1 MTSKKNRTQNLI
13 KNLSKEQLESIQD
26 KLSHVCSETTSYAKA
41 NPLKAM
47 GFSMLA
53 GVVLA
58 KLFSSRR

>member
-1 MTSKKNRTQNLI
+1 MASKKNRSQNLI
-13 KNLSKEQLESIQD
+13 KDLSKEQLENIQD
-26 KLSHVCSETTSYAKA
+26 KLSRVCTETTSYAKA

-47 GFSMLA
+47 GFSVLA